1 MELKLLSLNEYIE
14 FIQSFT
20 DIQLEIK
27 ERIIEQ
33 YRLTLKA
40 VEDILEQKDNQI
52 QMQNEHI
59 DNLIITVRTLV
70 NVANSDKN

>member
-14 FIQSFT
+14 FIQSFV
-20 DIQLEIK
+20 DIQPEVK

-40 VEDILEQKDNQI
+40 FEDALEQKDNQI
-52 QMQNEHI
+52 QMQDEHI

-70 NVANSDKN
+70 NVANRDKN

>member
-20 DIQLEIK
+20 DIQPEIK

-70 NVANSDKN
+70 DVANRDEN

>member
-20 DIQLEIK
+20 DIQPEIK

-59 DNLIITVRTLV
+59 VNLIITVRTLV
-70 NVANSDKN
+70 DVENRDEN